1 MCECIFLIGMHD
13 TSNTI
18 NRVINLWASLVS
30 HTHQLVAILAVLFKS
45 SLELL
50 YIKAFSGLVIMNC
63 YCMIH
68 SNDSSDVVAM
78 ICK

>member
-1 MCECIFLIGMHD
+1 MYECIFLIGMHD

-50 YIKAFSGLVIMNC
+50 YIIGLQWL
-63 YCMIH
+63 
-68 SNDSSDVVAM
+68 SNNELLLHDTQ
-78 ICK
+78 